1 MSVCQTNHTC
11 QPSHIPRDCPAK
23 ICRSVIYHVLCNHAQ
38 RERKSDTILTLP
50 YPFCG
55 DLVNPHPFIPEFYN
69 HNPSVVLQ
77 GIPRVEISHRN
88 QLEIMGNNQ
97 RKVEI
102 STVRAPLFF
111 SVNNYSSDP
120 AAARAHAR
128 SGRLAH
134 HRETEKSTG
143 NQFGYQKISCGMVK

>member
-1 MSVCQTNHTC
+1 MCCGFVSATASWFTVPCT
-11 QPSHIPRDCPAK
+11 QPSDILMHFSRTYDYI
-23 ICRSVIYHVLCNHAQ
+23 VL
-38 RERKSDTILTLP
+38 ILP

-77 GIPRVEISHRN
+77 GIPRGTTRVEISHRN
-88 QLEIMGNNQ
+88 QLGNNQ

-111 SVNNYSSDP
+111 SVNIAP
-120 AAARAHAR
+120 TLLRRAHTLVPA
-128 SGRLAH
+128 GR
-134 HRETEKSTG
+134 RETEKSTG
-143 NQFGYQKISCGMVK
+143 LDISRYHAEWQSLQMTELKIS